1 MELNFIVASLIN
13 LFAASSHHEQMA
25 IVKLAQLAAGLQ
37 ADILLEKIFPNS
49 REIVQSLVVSA
60 EFKAV
65 NDLIN
70 IVVLQALTISTE
82 LGVSLTG
89 EAGPAQAI

>member
-13 LFAASSHHEQMA
+13 LFAAFSDHEQMA

-49 REIVQSLVVSA
+49 REIFQSLVVSA

-70 IVVLQALTISTE
+70 IIVLQVLIISTE

-89 EAGPAQAI
+89 EAGAAQAI